1 MKSGLILLIVLAL
14 GALAANYMLQ
24 DNGYVLINFRGY
36 VIEMSVPVLAFLL
49 VVSYAALRLFIRIWR
64 APRQLGEAVAR
75 RRVRKAGERIT
86 QGYIEIGQGNFARGE
101 KLLTKGA
108 RNSETPLLNYLAAA
122 RAAQAQGD
130 IERRDNWLAMASE
143 QEPRAKETVLLAKA
157 QLQLDAGEQ
166 EAARQTLGEVLA
178 MSPRNPEALR
188 LQAEINVARKDWA
201 ALENALPVL
210 RKLGK
215 MPIATLDQWTVQC
228 WSALLRDAGGDKA
241 RGKALWKSVPRHL
254 RDEPAL
260 ISARATALAAAGD
273 AGKAESVLRSALK
286 QSWHES
292 LIIVYGQLELPAAAE
307 RLKRV
312 ETWLR
317 ERPEDAVLLRVA
329 ARLCV
334 ATELWGKA
342 RSYYESS
349 AAMRPEPETWHE
361 LGRLLQQLGD
371 KEGAFAAY
379 QKGLTQGRA
388 GADVLRLTDPT
399 LGDDNLSDDNRGG
412 RNRGAGSGSSGA

>member
-1 MKSGLILLIVLAL
+1 VKSGLILIIVLAL
-14 GALAANYMLQ
+14 GALAANYLLQ

-49 VVSYAALRLFIRIWR
+49 VVAYLAIRLLIRIWR
-64 APRQLGEAVAR
+64 APRQLGEAAAR

-143 QEPRAKETVLLAKA
+143 QEPRAQETVLLTKA
-157 QLQLDAGEQ
+157 QLQLEAGDRDA
-166 EAARQTLGEVLA
+166 ASRTLDAVLGLSA
-178 MSPRNPEALR
+178 RNPEALR
-188 LQAEINVARKDWA
+188 LKAEIDVARQDWA
-201 ALENALPVL
+201 ALENTLPLL
-210 RKLGK
+210 RKLDK
-215 MPIATLDQWTVQC
+215 MSMTTLDHWTVQC
-228 WSALLRDAGGDKA
+228 WSALLRNAGGDKA
-241 RGKALWKSVPRHL
+241 RGKALWKSTPRHL
-254 RDEPAL
+254 RDAPELVA
-260 ISARATALAAAGD
+260 ARAMAFAAAGD
-273 AGKAESVLRSALK
+273 AGQAESVLRAALK
-286 QSWHES
+286 QAWHES
-292 LIIVYGQLELPAAAE
+292 LIVAYGQLEAPAATE

-312 ETWLR
+312 ENWLR
-317 ERPEDAVLLRVA
+317 ERPEDPVLLRVA

-349 AAMRPEPETWHE
+349 AAIRPAPETWHE
-361 LGRLLQQLGD
+361 LGQLLQKLGD
-371 KEGAFAAY
+371 KEGAFSAY
-379 QKGLTQGRA
+379 QRGLTQGRA
-388 GADVLRLTDPT
+388 GADVLRLPGTDAADDAAMG
-399 LGDDNLSDDNRGG
+399 GDSGANSGT
-412 RNRGAGSGSSGA
+412 RGA